1 MKSLTHADFKPLE
14 RHSRVD
20 TITPAP
26 DSYRRQVMRRLYK
39 NITTMIAFLVILL
52 VIAMALVGPLLW
64 TVDPAHQNLAE
75 ISLSPVSQRSALL
88 VDNRVQTGTEALA
101 DVKKLSVLEAN
112 TEVVRLVWK
121 PVKAAQSY
129 RIYRHELPP
138 SGRFDLGLPL
148 AELKAG
154 QVSYEDRM
162 GLKARPYYYSVVT
175 ARGGSGNEEIIETV
189 EVKPRPA
196 ISVWDARL
204 SGLLDDNKSTE
215 QLVGQEVILPAHP
228 LGTDYLGRDILSR
241 LIYGA
246 RTSLFIGIV
255 APLIFIGF
263 GTIYGAFAGFM
274 GGRVDHWMMRVV
286 DFVIALPF
294 LLFMILFKV
303 MFGLGPGESGV
314 VPMMLALVLL
324 SWPDSARLVRGQVMQ
339 LREQAYVD
347 AARLLGGGNG
357 YIIFSHI
364 LPNVLGLL
372 LVAFSFAIP
381 SAIFTEAFLSFIGLG
396 VVPPTPSWG
405 SMCNDGIR
413 TMLTHPHEL
422 LFPAIFI
429 SATVLAFNLLGD
441 GLRDALDERGQTA

>member
-215 QLVGQEVILPAHP
+215 LLVGQEVILPAHP